1 MGDDYRIWGD
11 VYGYASQVERK
22 LYYPI
27 GENGERT
34 FRRLME
40 VQEGE
45 RRYDKIKKI
54 PVTRYDVADF

>member
-1 MGDDYRIWGD
+1 M
-11 VYGYASQVERK
+11 
-22 LYYPI
+22 YYPI

>member
-1 MGDDYRIWGD
+1 M
-11 VYGYASQVERK
+11 ERK

-27 GENGERT
+27 RKNGERT

-45 RRYDKIKKI
+45 RLYDKIKKVL
-54 PVTRYDVADF
+54 VTHYDVADF